1 MTRVEGSRR
10 IEPNGAWER
19 EIARVV
25 SGSGPVIVGPWL
37 SEVGYEVLYWVP
49 FVRWVKSTYH
59 LKAERLVVVTR
70 GGASAWYRDITPNA
84 IELFDLLPAA
94 DFAARNIARAAAGG
108 GTLKQ
113 HQSSSMDEEILA
125 LVKQRDGLG
134 SARVLHPSLL
144 CRLFQQ
150 FWLGHRPAS
159 FLERRTKYSLIESPS
174 AALPALPHDYVAVKF
189 YTAAS
194 LPPTPT
200 NRRLLQSIVL
210 KLAETRD
217 MVMLD
222 TGLTLDDHEDYTFA
236 AAARVHSVRDVL
248 RPEDNLAVQTAV
260 IRPRPV
266 VRRDLRQRRLAGA
279 AARGRHDGDLRGR
292 AVFTRASAGGAAR
305 VPGHWRGAVFP
316 ARYLGT
322 RSARARARARARAYP
337 SGGSIYAMSIHD
349 VLVTGGAGY
358 IGSHLVDA
366 LVDRGYRVTVLDKP
380 RAASAPVGH
389 LAVVCQPEGDLR
401 ARRRARPRRVR
412 AARARLAGDRPL
424 RRGR

>member
-1 MTRVEGSRR
+1 M
-10 IEPNGAWER
+10 
-19 EIARVV
+19 
-25 SGSGPVIVGPWL
+25 
-37 SEVGYEVLYWVP
+37 
-49 FVRWVKSTYH
+49 
-59 LKAERLVVVTR
+59 VVTR

-260 IRPRPV
+260 IARARSFV
-266 VRRDLRQRRLAGA
+266 GTCGSVAWLAPLLGVDTTA
-279 AARGRHDGDLRGR
+279 IFADARFFYTGICR
-292 AVFTRASAGGAAR
+292 
-305 VPGHWRGAVFP
+305 WRGAC
-316 ARYLGT
+316 T
-322 RSARARARARARAYP
+322 RS
-337 SGGSIYAMSIHD
+337 
-349 VLVTGGAGY
+349 L
-358 IGSHLVDA
+358 
-366 LVDRGYRVTVLDKP
+366 
-380 RAASAPVGH
+380 
-389 LAVVCQPEGDLR
+389 
-401 ARRRARPRRVR
+401 ARRGFPRSISRHSISSGSGSRSRPGHT
-412 AARARLAGDRPL
+412 LQEDRSTQ
-424 RRGR
+424 